1 MPFCQNCG
9 KELNPNQA
17 VCLKCGVAVK
27 TEPPPTKKGNGC
39 LTAIIV
45 AISIP
50 IGLIMLG
57 AFISGFEEGRAK
69 AKTTQTVSTQSRSAT
84 PSSKITPSDK
94 PDIQTQFENIIAT
107 YKEQYKQAETDLQ
120 KGYSRTQR
128 KQAIQALNMR
138 GKAKGWVGVIKKI
151 GANNEGKAYVSVAL
165 NRDLQLKT
173 WNNAVSDSF
182 DNTLIP
188 TNSPLY
194 NSLLSMKQ
202 GQEVKFSGNFL
213 MSNYTN
219 EADYY
224 KEGSLSTAGAM
235 LSPEFLFQFD
245 EIVPLK

>member
-27 TEPPPTKKGNGC
+27 TEPAPTKKRNGC

-57 AFISGFEEGRAK
+57 AFISGFEEGRTK
-69 AKTTQTVSTQSRSAT
+69 AKTTQTVSTQSRSTT

-94 PDIQTQFENIIAT
+94 PDIQNQFENVIAT

-128 KQAIQALNMR
+128 KRAIQALNMR

-165 NRDLQLKT
+165 NRDLQLQT

-188 TNSPLY
+188 PNSPLY
-194 NSLLSMKQ
+194 NTLLSMKQ
-202 GQEVKFSGNFL
+202 GQEIKFSGYFL
-213 MSNYTN
+213 TSPY
-219 EADYY
+219 EDKDYY
-224 KEGSLSTAGAM
+224 KESSLSIAGAM

-245 EIVPLK
+245 EITPLK